1 MPYIPNPDRPPGGLC
16 SPWATTADVCAP
28 CDDIDVE
35 LLDGWLEVSSS
46 ILFELTGRRWP
57 GECTEIVYPTGR
69 ECMEWLGVR
78 NGMPYAPK
86 RKGLRLPGY
95 PVVEIE
101 EVKIDGVVVD
111 PDRYR
116 VDDSRWLVYL
126 PPVPYSSGDRQSWPF
141 SNDASLA
148 LDSEGTWSVE
158 YIYGTMPPPGG
169 KEAAAALGC
178 QLALSCSPD
187 AEGTCRLPERVTSI
201 TRQGITMAIL
211 DPLTLFSEG
220 RTGLVEVDMWIE
232 AQRLGVA
239 RRPAGL
245 VLPGRRP
252 SVRRSST
259 L

>member
-1 MPYIPNPDRPPGGLC
+1 MPYIPTPDRPSGGLC
-16 SPWATTADVCAP
+16 SPWATTDDVCAP
-28 CDDIDVE
+28 CDDLDTE

-57 GECTEIVYPTGR
+57 GECTEVVYPTGR

-95 PVVEIE
+95 PVVEVE
-101 EVKIDGVVVD
+101 EVLIDGEVVD

-116 VDDSRWLVYL
+116 VDDSRWLVYI
-126 PPVPYSSGDRQSWPF
+126 PPVPYSSGDRQGWPF
-141 SNDASLA
+141 SNDPSLA

-158 YIYGTMPPPGG
+158 YSYGTLPPPGG
-169 KEAAAALGC
+169 KEHASTLGC
-178 QLALSCSPD
+178 ELARSCAPD
-187 AEGTCRLPERVTSI
+187 AEGTCRLPARVSTI
-201 TRQGITMAIL
+201 TRQQVTMAIL
-211 DPLTLFSEG
+211 DPLTLFADG
-220 RTGLVEVDMWIE
+220 LTGLPEVDMWV
-232 AQRLGVA
+232 AAMNLGVA

-245 VLPGRRP
+245 VVPGRRP

>member
-1 MPYIPNPDRPPGGLC
+1 MPYIPSPERPEGGLC

-28 CDDIDVE
+28 CDDFDTE
-35 LLDGWLEVSSS
+35 LLDGWLEAASS

-57 GECTEIVYPTGR
+57 GECTETVYPTGR
-69 ECMEWLGVR
+69 ECMDWLGQR
-78 NGMPYAPK
+78 NGMPHAPS
-86 RKGLRLPGY
+86 RRGLRLPGY

-101 EVKIDGVVVD
+101 EVLIDGEVVD

-116 VDDSRWLVYL
+116 VDDKRWLVYV

-148 LDSEGTWSVE
+148 LDSVGTWSVE
-158 YIYGTMPPPGG
+158 YVFGTLPPPGG

-178 QLALSCSPD
+178 QLALSCSPS
-187 AEGTCRLPERVTSI
+187 AEGECRLPARVTAI
-201 TRQGITMAIL
+201 TRQGITMAVL
-211 DPLTLFSEG
+211 DPLTLF
-220 RTGLVEVDMWIE
+220 TDGLVGLPEVDIWIS

-245 VLPGRRP
+245 VVPGRRP

-259 L
+259 I